1 MYATILDDP
10 KEKCGVHLAET
21 ASLEISKK
29 LYSVAYQWFVLPF
42 SGGGP
47 MIISFELLTI

>member
-1 MYATILDDP
+1 MYVTILDDP

-29 LYSVAYQWFVLPF
+29 LF
-42 SGGGP
+42 G
-47 MIISFELLTI
+47 IE